1 MPNLSITKMSSKGRV
16 VIPEGIRKHLGLET
30 GSQFIVV
37 SDKDVVI
44 LKAITPSLVKDL
56 DGLIADARRR
66 ATKAAVKRS
75 VVADAIAKVRE
86 RD

>member
-1 MPNLSITKMSSKGRV
+1 MSSKGRV
-16 VIPEGIRKHLGLET
+16 VIPEGIRKNLGLET

-75 VVADAIAKVRE
+75 VVANAIAKVRE

>member
-1 MPNLSITKMSSKGRV
+1 MPNLAITKMSSKGRV
-16 VIPEGIRKHLGLET
+16 VIPEGIRKNLGLET